1 MLFGPNK
8 DFTGKT
14 QGLCGMMDDDA
25 SNDFQGPNGTL
36 YEDAVEFAETC
47 NITSVITRILESKRL
62 ICN

>member
-1 MLFGPNK
+1 MQRQYINMLFGPNK

-47 NITSVITRILESKRL
+47 NIT
-62 ICN
+62 